1 MLLATNLYDNQCLM
15 IIWSFLCHQTETKWH
30 EFERLFIWGLVLA
43 YKQKHPVVGIYFPLW
58 NKKANYL
65 SGLISIAGWNSLSNL
80 Y

>member
-15 IIWSFLCHQTETKWH
+15 ITWSILCHQIETKWH

-43 YKQKHPVVGIYFPLW
+43 YKPKHPIVEIYFPH
-58 NKKANYL
+58 KANYL
-65 SGLISIAGWNSLSNL
+65 SGLISIAGYKSLYNL